1 MKTNFSNSANTISRP
16 VTASIALIITI
27 IFLSSCAANAGYRHY
42 DYEPSPSRSFDYHYY
57 PNAHVYFDS
66 RQHLYHY
73 HHKQRGW
80 QSVKKLPKYIHI
92 DKHRQY
98 PVRSNH
104 RKPWKNQHLQ
114 KKHLS
119 HFDRQDEKSL
129 RRRHAYKEDFPRHEI
144 TDNQKRLNHERAH
157 HYGNRSNKKS
167 RTDVSNQRPRIEQY
181 AYQKGHVN
189 SMPGNKFTAKKSNN
203 RHASADNQA
212 GHKMLRKQQH
222 RKSKSHRKDSKQ
234 GKDRIARDGRSR
246 QGEKQRRD

>member
-1 MKTNFSNSANTISRP
+1 MKTNSNNSANTISKP

-57 PNAHVYFDS
+57 PNAHIYFDS

-92 DKHRQY
+92 DKHRHY

-114 KKHLS
+114 KKHRS
-119 HFDRQDEKSL
+119 HFDRHDEKSPK
-129 RRRHAYKEDFPRHEI
+129 RHRAYKEDFSRHEI
-144 TDNQKRLNHERAH
+144 TDNQKRRNHERAH
-157 HYGNRSNKKS
+157 HYGNRPYKKY
-167 RTDVSNQRPRIEQY
+167 RTDVSSQRPGIEQY

-189 SMPGNKFTAKKSNN
+189 SIPGNKFTAKKSNN
-203 RHASADNQA
+203 RRASADNQA
-212 GHKMLRKQQH
+212 GPKMLSKQQH
-222 RKSKSHRKDSKQ
+222 RKSKSHREDSKQ
-234 GKDRIARDGRSR
+234 GKDRIARDARSR
-246 QGEKQRRD
+246 QGEKHRRD